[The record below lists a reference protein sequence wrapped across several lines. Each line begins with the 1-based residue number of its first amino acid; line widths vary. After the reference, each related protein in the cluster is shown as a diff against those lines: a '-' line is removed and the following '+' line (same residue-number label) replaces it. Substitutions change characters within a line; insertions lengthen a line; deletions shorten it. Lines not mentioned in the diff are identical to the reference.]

1 MYKIAICD
9 DDEKYIHELREMILE
24 ENGMKREIVFYDFQ
38 SGEELL
44 SSEMDEIDAI
54 FLDIQMEN
62 MNGNEIA
69 IKLKEQE
76 YQGLLIQCSG
86 IFMPTPE
93 TVKISPYRYF
103 LKQYS
108 YEETLRELEEVF
120 EELDRRKACYEIEGF
135 YKRER
140 VRIRLADIVYI
151 SHYRNGSSVVHLNQK
166 KAENYMDGKILVHA
180 NFDELSHQ
188 LEAADFAI
196 PHNSYMV
203 NLRYI
208 TGLNPQEDCIEAD
221 GVCITVSRGK
231 REEFFRKLAE
241 YSRNKYRKK

>member
-1 MYKIAICD
+1 MVRIAICD
-9 DDEKYIHELREMILE
+9 DDENYIEELKQIIQVC
-24 ENGMKREIVFYDFQ
+24 NNNVREIEIVEFL

-44 SSEMDEIDAI
+44 ADQIDENDAI

-69 IKLKEQE
+69 MKLKEQE

-208 TGLNPQEDCIEAD
+208 TGLNPREDCIEAD
-221 GVCITVSRGK
+221 GMSITVSRGK

-241 YSRNKYRKK
+241 YSRNKYRQK